1 MRTYLRES
9 SEFASLDER
18 SLLTVL
24 DLLVEAF
31 GALCAVV
38 LLRVS
43 IVSLPLTVM
52 L

>member
-38 LLRVS
+38 S